1 MNVKQQVKEMN
12 KVYCNLC
19 DSTEIIPLFSAV
31 DYITKT
37 THNLVECKNCGLT
50 YVNPQPSKD
59 ELPGYYSGD
68 YHMEDPFFY
77 DKFNAYSRYKKLK
90 KIAGKYTRRILD
102 VGCGRGIMLKI
113 FKESGWET
121 AGTELSDVSAQYA
134 REVLGVEV
142 LNKDIEDCNFSKDH
156 FDVITLFHSLE
167 HLRDPMLSLK
177 SINDFLNPD
186 GLLIIE
192 VPRFNSFYSKIFKD
206 KWFHLD
212 VPRHL
217 FHFDDRSFEK
227 LLAVAGFSIIKRKRC
242 ALLYDSFGALQSIL
256 NYMCS
261 EMNLLNN
268 INTRRVRVKDI
279 IKSKK
284 KRLTVDTIISFLLQ
298 PLLLPPLFVLAFFL
312 SIFNTGGTLTVCAKK
327 SRANR

>member
-1 MNVKQQVKEMN
+1 MNRVN
-12 KVYCNLC
+12 CILC
-19 DSTEIIPLFSAV
+19 GSIESIPLYSST

-37 THNLVECKNCGLT
+37 IHNLVKCRNCGLT

-59 ELPGYYSGD
+59 ELPEYYSGD
-68 YHMEDPFFY
+68 YHMEAPFFY
-77 DKFNAYSRYKKLK
+77 DRFNARSRYKKLK
-90 KIAGKYTRRILD
+90 KIAGKQTGRILD

-142 LNKDIEDCNFSKDH
+142 LNENIEDSVFDKEH
-156 FDVITLFHSLE
+156 FDVITMFHSLE
-167 HLRDPMLSLK
+167 HLQDPALSLK
-177 SINDFLNPD
+177 AIKKLLKPD

-217 FHFDDRSFEK
+217 FHFDDQSLEK
-227 LLAVAGFSIIKRKRC
+227 LLAAAGFSITMRKRY

-256 NYMCS
+256 NYICS
-261 EMNLLNN
+261 ELNLLNN
-268 INTRRVRVKDI
+268 INTGRIRVKDI
-279 IKSKK
+279 IKSKQ
-284 KRLTVDTIISFLLQ
+284 KRHMADTIISFLLQ
-298 PLLLPPLFVLAFFL
+298 PLLVPPLFALASFL

-327 SRANR
+327 KQV